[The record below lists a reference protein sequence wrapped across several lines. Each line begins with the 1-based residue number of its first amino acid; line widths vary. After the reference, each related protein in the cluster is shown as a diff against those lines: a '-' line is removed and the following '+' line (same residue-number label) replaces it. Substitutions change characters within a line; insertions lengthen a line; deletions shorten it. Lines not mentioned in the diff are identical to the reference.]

1 MAISGSCLCGG
12 VQFVVDEV
20 SGPVEIC
27 HCVRCQKKSGNTS
40 LAMVAV
46 KSSSYRCV
54 SGGDLI
60 QAFSAPVLNQPPAY
74 SSHFCCVCGSAVPPA
89 STEEPILEIPA
100 GLFDDD
106 PGVRPSKRIY
116 IDFKHDWDE
125 IPQDLPHYNFRSL
138 YQERLGR
145 ELPLDHKVLGHDGKA
160 RTV

>member
-27 HCVRCQKKSGNTS
+27 HSVRCQKKSGNNS

-46 KSSSYRCV
+46 KPSSYRC
-54 SGGDLI
+54 
-60 QAFSAPVLNQPPAY
+60 F
-74 SSHFCCVCGSAVPPA
+74 CGSAVPPA
-89 STEEPILEIPA
+89 STEGPILEIPA